1 MIMAT
6 TFTTDLASAAHA
18 ETSNT
23 APRPGIF
30 MRILTAMMESRQRAA
45 EREIERYILA
55 HGGQLTDSIERDLSR
70 IFGGPAGRKY

>member
-1 MIMAT
+1 MAT
-6 TFTTDLASAAHA
+6 TFTTDLASVGHA
-18 ETSNT
+18 ETSNST
-23 APRPGIF
+23 PRRGF
-30 MRILTAMMESRQRAA
+30 FRRVLTAMMDARQRAA